1 MALTAG
7 TRLGPYEITSAIG
20 AGGMGEVY
28 RARDTR
34 LDRTVAIKVLPD
46 SLGSDPSLRQRFE
59 REARAISSLDH
70 PNICGLFDIGQ
81 EGGRDYLVMQYLDG
95 ATLASRLE
103 RGPLPVNDALRI
115 GAQIADALAVAHRR
129 GIVHRDLKPANVM
142 LTQGGA
148 VRQGSPHATLLDF
161 GLAKGSAISVSTG
174 MGETMPALTAERTIL
189 GTLHYMA
196 PEQVEGRE
204 ADSRSD
210 IFALGA
216 VLYEMLTGRRAFPGD
231 SPASVIAA
239 VMSSEPKPLLEVA
252 PLTPPALDRVVAR
265 CLAKSPDE
273 RWQSASD
280 LSFELRTLAESRASS
295 ESVRAG
301 NARHVLPVSAL
312 TAVFGVVAG
321 AGIALWLTA
330 ARPAPP
336 LREVRF
342 SLAPP
347 PGHEFA
353 ASVAN
358 FDIDFAVSPDGNQV
372 AFVTQDT
379 SGVQRLWVRPMSSE
393 TARPIQGTEAAS
405 HPFWSPDSKFIG
417 FRSEAGI
424 CRVELPDGAPQ
435 VIAPA
440 AFVDGD
446 SKGSWTAGR
455 ILFESAQMTDGKSIR
470 SLFSIPDS
478 GGQVTPI
485 PRGKHPDSETGQRY
499 PAALPDGRHFI
510 YLSWA
515 PRPEDRGIYLGSFDS
530 DERTLLGR
538 SGFRAEFVSPDL
550 LLYIRDRALVAQ
562 RISIDSRR
570 TVGDAKIIVE
580 QLALEGIPGQA
591 GFRASDSGTV
601 GYRTRT
607 REVESELRWI
617 DRKGNASE
625 PLGPKSSEI
634 TTSLSPDERLVA
646 TTRLVVSAREE
657 RLPGNIWLFD
667 LRRSVSSRFTLDGS
681 RIDENPVWS
690 PDGRTIAYASH
701 RHLALAEVRV
711 QNATEPGLGTLLF
724 NPVENFHPIDWS
736 PDGKY
741 LLLQGYGTGT
751 GADNIDLWVVE
762 PSEGAKPRPIVAQP
776 QLQAQG
782 QFSRDGKWLAYTSN
796 ESGRPE
802 IYIRA
807 FPSGQARTQV
817 SSNGGAQPR
826 WRGDSRELFYVGPDG
841 TLMAVP
847 LNADGVPGP
856 PVALFKEPSLR
867 VNNYVFFY
875 GGAAVYAPS
884 RDGQRFLVNR
894 MTREP
899 AAGPIQIVVDAAALR

>member
-1 MALTAG
+1 MTLAAG
-7 TRLGPYEITSAIG
+7 TRLGPYEIIRPIG

-34 LDRTVAIKVLPD
+34 LDRTVAIKVLPSELSAD
-46 SLGSDPSLRQRFE
+46 SGLRQRFE

-70 PNICGLFDIGQ
+70 PHICGLFDIGR
-81 EGGRDYLVMQYLDG
+81 EEGRDYLVMQYLEG
-95 ATLASRLE
+95 VTLASRLE
-103 RGPLPVNDALRI
+103 RGPLPLLEALKTA
-115 GAQIADALAVAHRR
+115 AQIADALAVAHRR

-142 LTQGGA
+142 LTPTGA
-148 VRQGSPHATLLDF
+148 KLLDF
-161 GLAKGSAISVSTG
+161 GLAKGTAIVAPTG
-174 MGETMPALTAERTIL
+174 GETMPALTAERTIL
-189 GTLHYMA
+189 GTLQYMA
-196 PEQVEGRE
+196 PEQIEGRE
-204 ADSRSD
+204 ADPRSD

-216 VLYEMLTGRRAFPGD
+216 VLYEMIAGRRAFNGE

-239 VMSSEPKPLLEVA
+239 IISSQ
-252 PLTPPALDRVVAR
+252 PPALREGTPLAPPMLDAVVTR
-265 CLAKSPDE
+265 CLAKNPDE

-280 LSFELRTLAESRASS
+280 LSFQLRSLAESGGSS
-295 ESVRAG
+295 DSAPATS
-301 NARHVLPVSAL
+301 ARRRFPVWPM
-312 TAVFGVVAG
+312 TAVLAAVAG
-321 AGIALWLTA
+321 AGLALWL
-330 ARPAPP
+330 RPTKPAVPP
-336 LREVRF
+336 REVRF
-342 SLAPP
+342 SLSPP
-347 PGHEFA
+347 PGLSFA

-358 FDIDFAVSPDGNQV
+358 FDIDFAVSPDGNQLAFIV
-372 AFVTQDT
+372 ADE
-379 SGVQRLWVRPMSSE
+379 SGVQRLWVRGLSSE
-393 TARPIQGTEAAS
+393 NARPIQGTEGAS

-417 FRSEAGI
+417 FKSEAGI
-424 CRVELPDGAPQ
+424 CRTELPNGAPQ

-455 ILFESAQMTDGKSIR
+455 ILFESAQMTDGKSVR
-470 SLFSIPDS
+470 SLFSIPES

-485 PRGKHPDSETGQRY
+485 PRGKGPASETGQRY

-515 PRPEDRGIYLGSFDS
+515 PKPEDRGIYLGSFDS
-530 DERTLLGR
+530 DERTLLVQT
-538 SGFRAEFVSPDL
+538 GFRAEFVSPDM

-562 RISIDSRR
+562 RVSIQSRR
-570 TVGDAKIIVE
+570 TVGDARMIVE

-601 GYRTRT
+601 AYRTRT
-607 REVESELRWI
+607 REVESELRWV

-634 TTSLSPDERLVA
+634 TASLSPDERLVA

-667 LRRSVSSRFTLDGS
+667 LRRGVSSRFTLDGS

-690 PDGRTIAYASH
+690 PDGRAIAYASH
-701 RHLALAEVRV
+701 RHLALAEVRL
-711 QNATEPGLGTLLF
+711 QNATEPGEGRLLF

-751 GADNIDLWVVE
+751 GADNIDLWIVE
-762 PSEGAKPRPIVAQP
+762 PREGATPRAIVAQP
-776 QLQAQG
+776 QLQGQG
-782 QFSRDGKWLAYTSN
+782 QFSPDGKWLAYTST

-802 IYIRA
+802 IYVSA

-817 SSNGGAQPR
+817 SSSGGAQPR
-826 WRGDSRELFYVGPDG
+826 WRSDTRELFYVGPDG

-847 LNADGVPGP
+847 LSVDGAPGTP
-856 PVALFKEPSLR
+856 TALFKETSLR

-875 GGAAVYAPS
+875 GGAAAYAPS